1 MKTPFLQTVSAIVR
15 KDLRAE
21 LRSRELVSS
30 MALFA
35 LLSILI
41 FSFALELDREARESA
56 ISGVLWV
63 TVIYAST
70 IGLNR
75 SMAMEREQA
84 NLDGI
89 LIAPVDRTAIFVGK
103 LVGNF
108 IFTAVVGCI
117 LLPVMTIL
125 YNKSLLS
132 VDVFSILLLGT
143 LGFSTVGTLLATMTV
158 QTRAR
163 ESLLPIAMLPIT
175 LPMMLAA
182 VRATTGILSA
192 TPQEDGVTW
201 LQILVVL
208 DMVYLAASFLLFE
221 FVIEE

>member
-1 MKTPFLQTVSAIVR
+1 MKTPFLQTVLAILR

-84 NLDGI
+84 NLDGM

-125 YNKSLLS
+125 YNKTLLTI
-132 VDVFSILLLGT
+132 DIFTILLLGT

-182 VRATTGILSA
+182 VRATTSILSA
-192 TPQEDGVTW
+192 TPQEEGVTW
-201 LQILVVL
+201 LQILVVVDL
-208 DMVYLAASFLLFE
+208 VYLAASFLLFE
-221 FVIEE
+221 FVVEE

>member
-1 MKTPFLQTVSAIVR
+1 
-15 KDLRAE
+15 
-21 LRSRELVSS
+21 

-84 NLDGI
+84 NLDGL
-89 LIAPVDRTAIFVGK
+89 LIAPVERTAIFFGK
-103 LVGNF
+103 LAGNL
-108 IFTAVVGCI
+108 IFAIVVGII
-117 LLPVMTIL
+117 LLPIMTIL
-125 YNKSLLS
+125 YNKTLILP
-132 VDVFSILLLGT
+132 DVFGILLLGT
-143 LGFSTVGTLLATMTV
+143 IGFSTVGTLLATMTV

-163 ESLLPIAMLPIT
+163 ESLLPIVMLPIT

-182 VRATTGILSA
+182 VRATTAILNA
-192 TPQEDGVTW
+192 TPQDDGITW
-201 LQILVVL
+201 SQILVVL
-208 DMVYLAASFLLFE
+208 DVIYMAASFLLFE
-221 FVIEE
+221 YVIEE

>member
-1 MKTPFLQTVSAIVR
+1 MKTPFLRTVIAIVR

-21 LRSRELVSS
+21 LRSRELISS

-35 LLSILI
+35 LLSILV
-41 FSFALELDREARESA
+41 FSFSLELDREARESA

-84 NLDGI
+84 NLDGM
-89 LIAPVDRTAIFVGK
+89 LIAPVDRTAIFFGK
-103 LVGNF
+103 LLGNL
-108 IFTAVVGCI
+108 IFTIVVGLI
-117 LLPVMTIL
+117 LLPIMTVL
-125 YNKSLLS
+125 YNKSLIMPL
-132 VDVFSILLLGT
+132 VLAIMLLGII
-143 LGFSTVGTLLATMTV
+143 GFSTVGTLLATMTV

-163 ESLLPIAMLPIT
+163 ESLLPIVMLPIT

-182 VRATTGILSA
+182 VRATTGLLSGS
-192 TPQEDGVTW
+192 PQDDGITW
-201 LQILVVL
+201 PQILIVL
-208 DMVYLAASFLLFE
+208 DVVYLAASFLLFE

>member
-1 MKTPFLQTVSAIVR
+1 MKTPFLQTVLAILR

-84 NLDGI
+84 NLDGM

-125 YNKSLLS
+125 YNKTLLTI
-132 VDVFSILLLGT
+132 DVFTILLLGT

-182 VRATTGILSA
+182 VRATTSILSA
-192 TPQEDGVTW
+192 TPQDEGVTW
-201 LQILVVL
+201 LQILVVVDL
-208 DMVYLAASFLLFE
+208 VYLAASFLLFE
-221 FVIEE
+221 FVVEE

>member
-1 MKTPFLQTVSAIVR
+1 MKTPFLRTVLAVVR

-21 LRSRELVSS
+21 LRSKELVSS

-41 FSFALELDREARESA
+41 FSFALELDRVARESA

-84 NLDGI
+84 NLDGM
-89 LIAPVDRTAIFVGK
+89 LIAPVDRTAIFFGK
-103 LVGNF
+103 LVGNL
-108 IFTAVVGCI
+108 IFAMIVGLL
-117 LLPVMTIL
+117 LLPIMTIL
-125 YNKSLLS
+125 YNKVLLAPQ
-132 VDVFSILLLGT
+132 VLAVLLLGT

-163 ESLLPIAMLPIT
+163 ESLLPIVMLPIT

-192 TPQEDGVTW
+192 SPQDEGVTW
-201 LQILVVL
+201 PQILIVL
-208 DMVYLAASFLLFE
+208 DVIYLAASFLLFE

>member
-1 MKTPFLQTVSAIVR
+1 MKTPFLRTVIAIVR

-21 LRSRELVSS
+21 LRSRELISS

-35 LLSILI
+35 LLSILV
-41 FSFALELDREARESA
+41 FSFSLELDREARESA

-84 NLDGI
+84 NLDGM
-89 LIAPVDRTAIFVGK
+89 LIAPVDRTAIFFGK
-103 LVGNF
+103 LLGNL
-108 IFTAVVGCI
+108 IFTVVVGLI
-117 LLPVMTIL
+117 LLPIMTIL
-125 YNKSLLS
+125 YNKSLVMPL
-132 VDVFSILLLGT
+132 VLAIMMLGII
-143 LGFSTVGTLLATMTV
+143 GFSTVGTLLATMTV

-163 ESLLPIAMLPIT
+163 ESLLPIVMLPIT

-182 VRATTGILSA
+182 VRATTGLLSGS
-192 TPQEDGVTW
+192 PQDDGITW
-201 LQILVVL
+201 PQILIVL
-208 DMVYLAASFLLFE
+208 DIVYLAASFLLFE

>member
-1 MKTPFLQTVSAIVR
+1 MKTPFLRTVIAIVR

-21 LRSRELVSS
+21 LRSRELISS

-35 LLSILI
+35 LLSILV
-41 FSFALELDREARESA
+41 FSFSLELDREARESA

-84 NLDGI
+84 NLDGM
-89 LIAPVDRTAIFVGK
+89 LIAPVDRTAIFFGK
-103 LVGNF
+103 LLGNL
-108 IFTAVVGCI
+108 IFTIVVGLI
-117 LLPVMTIL
+117 LLPIMTVL
-125 YNKSLLS
+125 YNKSLIMPL
-132 VDVFSILLLGT
+132 VLAIMMLGIV
-143 LGFSTVGTLLATMTV
+143 GFSTVGTLLATMTV

-163 ESLLPIAMLPIT
+163 ESLLPIVMLPIT

-182 VRATTGILSA
+182 VRATTGLLSGSP
-192 TPQEDGVTW
+192 TDDGITW
-201 LQILVVL
+201 PQILIVL
-208 DMVYLAASFLLFE
+208 DVVYLAASFLLFE